1 MKDWTSPAFLVELLG
16 MTDCC
21 NLNCTY
27 CDWEKRPAPPLTPDE
42 RAKVREHLDKAAA
55 FVQEHIP
62 RAQMVE
68 YSGGE
73 PFMYP
78 EIVREVLRA
87 FPNHWVR
94 IITNG
99 LLVSKANLE
108 TLRVHGKTILAVSLD
123 GHTLDLNRAR
133 FRTLE
138 QFETVVTT
146 VDRALETGIPV
157 MLLCTLHPGNID
169 ALPDYL
175 RWVSERWG
183 TYIEQGQLVL
193 PAHKMSNYRIRRP
206 LATPE
211 QWARLQ
217 ESLSGLDLPVCTRL
231 HEHYRT
237 MFSRTWSCNIH
248 RWCTSLHFLNRSLV
262 QDGILTSFRCGM
274 RGIGPLGEFRIGA
287 DDGAFCE
294 AMAQAEDYDFRA
306 LHCRC
311 FVDWRAFDLIF
322 DGTVPLDQARKWFV
336 LFCDPAIA
344 DWIHWYQ
351 QLPDNS
357 KEAPTVLNTPFSG
370 QIDAVF
376 FSLYGTLLDL
386 HPSNPEHSQQWE
398 TLAQYLSYQK
408 APYSSLELFAAM
420 GEERAG
426 LLEELDQK
434 HHPEREH
441 NEAEV
446 YRRLF
451 RRKGVDANPEQIRT
465 AALIYRITEVARC
478 AVYPGAVS
486 LLRALREQGKKV
498 CLLSNSQALYTLPE
512 LEMTDLLGCFDAVR
526 ISSEVGLRKPS
537 LAFFRELIQWTG
549 IPPERILM
557 VGNDAVHDIHPARR
571 LGMYTCYLRTNLSPT
586 EDIPPCTFHLDAPD
600 MESLKKLLLILD

>member
-1 MKDWTSPAFLVELLG
+1 MKGWTSPAFLVELLG
-16 MTDCC
+16 MTDFC

-27 CDWEKRPAPPLTPDE
+27 CDWEKRPAPSLAPDE
-42 RAKVREHLDKAAA
+42 QAKVREHLAKAAA
-55 FVQEHIP
+55 FVREHVP

-78 EIVREVLRA
+78 EIVWEVLRA

-99 LLVSKANLE
+99 LLVSEADLE
-108 TLRVHGKTILAVSLD
+108 ALRVHGKAILAVSLD
-123 GHTLDLNRAR
+123 GHTPDLNRAR
-133 FRTLE
+133 FRTRE
-138 QFETVVTT
+138 QFQTVVTT
-146 VDRALETGIPV
+146 IDRALETRIPV

-169 ALPDYL
+169 ALPEYL

-193 PAHKMSNYRIRRP
+193 PAHKMSNYQTRRP
-206 LATPE
+206 LVTPE
-211 QWARLQ
+211 QWVRLQ
-217 ESLSGLDLPVCTRL
+217 EALSGLDLPVCTRL
-231 HEHYRT
+231 REHYRA
-237 MFSRTWSCNIH
+237 MFSRTRFCNIH
-248 RWCTSLHFLNRSLV
+248 RWCISLHFLNRSLAL
-262 QDGILTSFRCGM
+262 DGIFTSFRCGM
-274 RGIGPLGEFRIGA
+274 RGIGLLGEFRIGA

-306 LHCRC
+306 LYCRC

-322 DGTVPLDQARKWFV
+322 DGSVPLDQAREWFV
-336 LFCDPAIA
+336 LFRDPAVV

-351 QLPDNS
+351 QLPGNR
-357 KEAPTVLNTPFSG
+357 KEAPTVLHAPFAG

-376 FSLYGTLLDL
+376 FDLYGTLLDL
-386 HPSNPEHSQQWE
+386 HPADPGYSRQWE

-408 APYSSLELFAAM
+408 APYSPPELFAAM

-426 LLEELDQK
+426 LLEELERERR
-434 HHPEREH
+434 PEREH
-441 NEAEV
+441 DEAEV

-451 RRKGVDANPEQIRT
+451 RRKGEEADPEQIRT

-478 AVYPGAVS
+478 AAYPGAVD

-498 CLLSNSQALYTLPE
+498 CLLSNAQALYTLPE
-512 LEMTDLLGCFDAVR
+512 LEMTGLLDCFDAVR
-526 ISSEVGLRKPS
+526 ISSEQGLRKPS
-537 LAFFRELIQWTG
+537 LAFFRELVQWTG

-557 VGNDAVHDIHPARR
+557 VGNDAVHDILPARR
-571 LGMYTCYLRTNLSPT
+571 LGMYTCYLHTNLSPT
-586 EDIPPCTFHLDAPD
+586 EDIPPCTFHLDGPD
-600 MESLKKLLLILD
+600 MEGLKKLLLNPD